1 MARAART
8 ITDIRMPDSAA
19 GPISSATR
27 RPADRAASWGRVVRE
42 RIVRSTMVRGEFAG
56 RTRGPYRDSPAQ
68 PILPTRYSRRPATR
82 HASDPRFRNRKYRL
96 RRIRLV
102 SVTRYRST
110 CMTGQAAPCTSQ
122 EPASTKRPV
131 TVIVF
136 ADIDDTFLAQRHA
149 ETAPDAE
156 DVLASQRVAVVLCS
170 SMTRA
175 ELEIVQQGLRI
186 KQPFICESG
195 AAILIPDG
203 YFPFEVLCDRN
214 LPGYRVISF
223 GRPYAE
229 VVAVLHRVAARLDTP
244 IVGFSDQSIDQVAKE
259 CGLSLS
265 WARLAKLREYDEPFR
280 LVDPTREAHDRLWRA
295 LRSAGLGCTSRG
307 LREHVGAPVDKGT
320 TIKPLIRLFRRAFG
334 KIVTAGVGTAPF
346 SAPLLHRVHAPF
358 VIGTP
363 AGSSPWSLPDIARI
377 QVSPDRTSWLET
389 IVEVAN
395 RARHGR
401 GAGSIV
407 LQ

>member
-1 MARAART
+1 
-8 ITDIRMPDSAA
+8 
-19 GPISSATR
+19 
-27 RPADRAASWGRVVRE
+27 
-42 RIVRSTMVRGEFAG
+42 
-56 RTRGPYRDSPAQ
+56 
-68 PILPTRYSRRPATR
+68 
-82 HASDPRFRNRKYRL
+82 
-96 RRIRLV
+96 
-102 SVTRYRST
+102 
-110 CMTGQAAPCTSQ
+110 MTVQVAPCSR
-122 EPASTKRPV
+122 EPASKKQPV
-131 TVIVF
+131 PVIVF
-136 ADIDDTFLAQRHA
+136 ADIDDTFLAQPHIQ
-149 ETAPDAE
+149 TSPDAE
-156 DVLASQRVAVVLCS
+156 DILASQRVAVVLCS

-175 ELEIVQQGLRI
+175 EVEIVQQDLRI

-203 YFPFEVLCDRN
+203 YFPFDVLCDRD

-265 WARLAKLREYDEPFR
+265 SARLAKLREYDEPFR

-295 LRSAGLGCTSRG
+295 LRSAGLSCTSRG

-320 TIKPLIRLFRRAFG
+320 TIKPLIGLYRRAFG
-334 KIVTAGVGTAPF
+334 KIVTAGVGTAPY
-346 SAPLLHRVHAPF
+346 SATLLHQVHAPF

-363 AGSSPWSLPDIARI
+363 VGSSPWSLPDIPRI
-377 QVSPDRTSWLET
+377 QVSTDRTSWLET
-389 IVEVAN
+389 IVDIAN

-401 GAGSIV
+401 GARAGMV
-407 LQ
+407 Q